1 MPRQETKEI
10 IVHCAATR
18 PDQDIDA
25 KEIDRW
31 HRQRGWSG
39 IGYHFVI
46 KRDGTIETGRDIE
59 ATGAHAR
66 GHNWSSVGIC
76 MVGGL
81 SPMSKPFASF
91 TDIQYVMLRLLV
103 DGLKARYPSAILLG
117 HNDVSSKDCPC
128 FDVGEWYDRGIK

>member
-81 SPMSKPFASF
+81 SATSKPFASF

-103 DGLKARYPSAILLG
+103 DGLKARYPAARLIG

-128 FDVGEWYDRGIK
+128 FDVGEWYDREIK